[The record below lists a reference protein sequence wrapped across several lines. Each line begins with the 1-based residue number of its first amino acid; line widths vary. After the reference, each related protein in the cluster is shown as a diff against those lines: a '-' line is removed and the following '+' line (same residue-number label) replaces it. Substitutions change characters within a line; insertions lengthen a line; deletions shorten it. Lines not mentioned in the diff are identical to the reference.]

1 MSKDTAKKL
10 IAELQTNEELKA
22 KVHGISDPALLAKSA
37 VDAGYDV
44 TVEELI
50 GAEKEFRAK

>member
-1 MSKDTAKKL
+1 MK
-10 IAELQTNEELKA
+10 EFKA
-22 KVHGISDPALLAKSA
+22 KVQGISDPAQLVKSA

-50 GAEKEFRAK
+50 EAEKEL